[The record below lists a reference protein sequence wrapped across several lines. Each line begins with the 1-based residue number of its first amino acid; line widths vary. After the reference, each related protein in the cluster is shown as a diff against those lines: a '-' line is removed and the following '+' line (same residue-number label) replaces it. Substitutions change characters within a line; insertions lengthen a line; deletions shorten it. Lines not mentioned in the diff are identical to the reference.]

1 MFIEFLEHDEYDKHL
16 LVDTDKITHVEIKT
30 HEEETTS
37 VNENDT
43 PQTVTVFDLAD
54 VYVVSGAHFT
64 LNKENYNILR
74 QAIMPQNEQS

>member
-1 MFIEFLEHDEYDKHL
+1 MFVEFLAHDEDDKHL

-30 HEEETTS
+30 HEEETAP

-43 PQTVTVFDLAD
+43 PQIVTVFDLAD

-64 LNKENYNILR
+64 LNEANYDILR
-74 QAIMPQNEQS
+74 QVIMPQNEQS